1 MIPQQ
6 IEVIKAFDCRQYRFK
21 SFRIRVGEIGNYFEH
36 ADVYNFEAREGYVPY
51 IERQL
56 ALSRPNWIKPL

>member
-51 IERQL
+51 ESCNMPKLLPIPQ
-56 ALSRPNWIKPL
+56 